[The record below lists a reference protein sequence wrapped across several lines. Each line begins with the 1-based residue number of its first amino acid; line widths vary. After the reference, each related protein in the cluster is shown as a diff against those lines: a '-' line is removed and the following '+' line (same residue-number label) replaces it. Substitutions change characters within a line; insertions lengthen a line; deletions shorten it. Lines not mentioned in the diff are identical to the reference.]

1 MCFSDL
7 KLVLLCIMTALNS
20 NAIMMHN
27 NTSFVFLINENRVYK
42 TPLTTGSQ
50 IGDLTEVLDGV
61 KSGDKVVVSPPNNLR
76 DGMRIKVKE
85 K

>member
-1 MCFSDL
+1 
-7 KLVLLCIMTALNS
+7 
-20 NAIMMHN
+20 
-27 NTSFVFLINENRVYK
+27 VYK

-50 IGDLTEVLDGV
+50 IGDMTEVLDGV
-61 KSGDKVVVSPPNNLR
+61 KSGDKVVVNPPKNLR